1 VVAVEVELVIP
12 FLVFSVAMEAP
23 KAVALVEGERLVKL
37 EAVEV
42 LGATAAGALLEVVE
56 VVTEAEEG
64 RVQNA
69 ERHDEYG
76 IRHEPAS
83 LHVCEMRR
91 FSRLSR
97 LGRLLRLSRL
107 LVL

>member
-1 VVAVEVELVIP
+1 VVAVDVELVIP

-56 VVTEAEEG
+56 EVA
-64 RVQNA
+64 
-69 ERHDEYG
+69 
-76 IRHEPAS
+76 
-83 LHVCEMRR
+83 
-91 FSRLSR
+91 
-97 LGRLLRLSRL
+97 
-107 LVL
+107 